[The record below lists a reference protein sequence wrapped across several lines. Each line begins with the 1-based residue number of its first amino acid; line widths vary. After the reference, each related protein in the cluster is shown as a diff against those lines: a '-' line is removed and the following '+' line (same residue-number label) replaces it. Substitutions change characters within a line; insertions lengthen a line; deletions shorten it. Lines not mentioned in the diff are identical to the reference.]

1 MANHTIS
8 SRFLW
13 INIVF
18 HSSYMPLFCNVAY
31 RLIDLLFHMTQRTSR
46 NNTNSHH
53 AIRKPSVSEY

>member
-31 RLIDLLFHMTQRTSR
+31 RLIDLLFHDSANKQK
-46 NNTNSHH
+46 NTDSHR
-53 AIRKPSVSEY
+53 AIRKRSVSEY